1 MIKAVN
7 NKILVRSNVDQ
18 KSEMIINGVKLK
30 TAGLFDSNYREK
42 SPTIAEV
49 VTGNRFLKSGDII
62 LCHHNTFYLP
72 SPFHVEDDIFSIP
85 YENIVFGKLD
95 EHGNISPLNG
105 NIICQ
110 RIPIDNRP
118 EIPIQYRK
126 TFIDRA
132 EVLDGRWTPYKKG
145 QTILHRLN
153 AGYDI
158 VYNLGGIEHRVTKVH
173 ESQVVGVL
181 K

>member
-1 MIKAVN
+1 MQTTN
-7 NKILVRSNVDQ
+7 GKILVKANLDQ
-18 KSEMIINGVKLK
+18 KSEIVINGVSFKSAPK
-30 TAGLFDSNYREK
+30 FDTNFREK

-62 LCHHNTFYLP
+62 LCHHNTFYEP
-72 SPFHVEDDIFSIP
+72 SPFYLEDDLFSIP
-85 YENIVFGKLD
+85 FDKIVFGTLD
-95 EHGNISPLNG
+95 EYGNINPLNG

-110 RIPIDNRP
+110 RISIDNRP

-132 EVLDGRWTPYKKG
+132 IVLDGRWTPYNKN

-158 VYNLGGIEHRVTKVH
+158 VYNIDGVEKRVTKVH
-173 ESQVVGVL
+173 ESQVVGIL

>member
-1 MIKAVN
+1 MVSTN
-7 NKILVRSNVDQ
+7 HKILVRSNLFQ
-18 KSEMIINGVKLK
+18 KDEMVINGVKFK
-30 TAGLFDSNYREK
+30 TAPLFDTNFREK
-42 SPTIAEV
+42 SPTIATV
-49 VTGNRFLKSGDII
+49 VTGNKYLKEGDVI
-62 LCHHNTFYLP
+62 LCHHNTFYSP
-72 SPFHVEDDIFSIP
+72 SPFQLEDDLFSIP
-85 YENIVFGKLD
+85 YHNIVFGTLD

-105 NIICQ
+105 NTICQ

-132 EVLDGRWTPYKKG
+132 TVLDGRWTYYKKG

>member
-1 MIKAVN
+1 MISPTN
-7 NKILVRSNVDQ
+7 GKILVRSNLSQ
-18 KSEMIINGVKLK
+18 KNELVINGVSFK
-30 TAGLFDSNYREK
+30 TALKFDSNYREK

-49 VTGNRFLKSGDII
+49 VIGNRFLKTGDII
-62 LCHHNTFYLP
+62 LCHHNTFYEP
-72 SPFHVEDDIFSIP
+72 SPFHVENDLFSIP
-85 YENIVFGKLD
+85 YHNIVFGTLD

-105 NIICQ
+105 NLICK

-132 EVLDGRWTPYKKG
+132 IVLDGRWTPYKKK

-158 VYNLGGIEHRVTKVH
+158 VYNIGGVEKRVTKVH
-173 ESQVVGVL
+173 ESQVVGIL
-181 K
+181 D

>member
-1 MIKAVN
+1 MNSVN
-7 NKILVRSNVDQ
+7 GKILVKCNQAQ
-18 KSEMIINGVKLK
+18 KKEIVINGVKIK

-49 VTGNRFLKSGDII
+49 VKGNKFVKSGDII
-62 LCHHNTFYLP
+62 VCHHNTFYEP
-72 SPFHVEDDIFSIP
+72 SPFYLEADLFSIP
-85 YENIVFGKLD
+85 FDKIVFGTLD

-132 EVLDGRWTPYKKG
+132 TVLDGRWTDYKKG
-145 QTILHRLN
+145 QTVLHRLN

-158 VYNLGGIEHRVTKVH
+158 VYNINGVEKRVTKVH
-173 ESQVVGVL
+173 ESMVVGIL
-181 K
+181 Q

>member
-1 MIKAVN
+1 MKSVN
-7 NKILVRSNVDQ
+7 GKILVRSNVDQ
-18 KSEMIINGVKLK
+18 KSEMVINGVRLK
-30 TAGLFDSNYREK
+30 TAALFDTNFREK

-49 VTGNRFLKSGDII
+49 VTGNRFLKEGDII

-72 SPFHVEDDIFSIP
+72 SPFHVENDIFSIP
-85 YENIVFGKLD
+85 YDKIVFGTLD
-95 EHGNISPLNG
+95 ENGNIRPLNG
-105 NIICQ
+105 NVICQ
-110 RIPIDNRP
+110 RILIDNRT

-132 EVLDGRWTPYKKG
+132 TVLDARWTPYKKG

-158 VYNLGGIEHRVTKVH
+158 VYNLGGTEHRVTKVH
-173 ESQVVGVL
+173 ESQIVGIL
-181 K
+181 E

>member
-1 MIKAVN
+1 MN
-7 NKILVRSNVDQ
+7 PTNGKILVRSNLSQ
-18 KSEMIINGVKLK
+18 KDKIVINGVEFK
-30 TAGLFDSNYREK
+30 TAGLFDTNYREK

-49 VTGNRFLKSGDII
+49 VIGNKFLKSGDII
-62 LCHHNTFYLP
+62 VCHHNTFYSP
-72 SPFHVEDDIFSIP
+72 SPFFVEDDLFSIP
-85 YENIVFGKLD
+85 YDKIVFGTLD
-95 EHGNISPLNG
+95 KHGNISPLNG
-105 NIICQ
+105 NIICE

-132 EVLDGRWTPYKKG
+132 TVLDGSWTDYKKG

-158 VYNLGGIEHRVTKVH
+158 VYNINGVEKRVTKVH
-173 ESQVVGVL
+173 ESMVVGIL

>member
-1 MIKAVN
+1 METPN
-7 NKILVRSNVDQ
+7 GKILVRSNLSQ
-18 KSEMIINGVKLK
+18 KDKIVINGVEFK

-49 VTGNRFLKSGDII
+49 VNGNKFVKSGDII
-62 LCHHNTFYLP
+62 VCHHNTFYEP
-72 SPFHVEDDIFSIP
+72 SPYYLEEDLFSIP
-85 YENIVFGKLD
+85 FDKIVFGTLD
-95 EHGNISPLNG
+95 ENGNISPLNG

-132 EVLDGRWTPYKKG
+132 EVLDGRWTDYKKG
-145 QTILHRLN
+145 QTIIHRLN

-158 VYNLGGIEHRVTKVH
+158 VYNFNGTEKRVTKVH
-173 ESQVVGVL
+173 ESQVVGIL